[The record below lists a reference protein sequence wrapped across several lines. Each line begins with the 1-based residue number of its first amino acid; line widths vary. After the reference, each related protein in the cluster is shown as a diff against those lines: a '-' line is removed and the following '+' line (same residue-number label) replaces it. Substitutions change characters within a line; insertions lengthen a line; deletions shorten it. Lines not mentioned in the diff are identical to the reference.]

1 MKKHI
6 VNEEF
11 LRMQKLA
18 GLNEEINYD
27 EIDSM
32 LGGTYKRPEV
42 IIDPK
47 IQKIADILD
56 KLISRPFDYDMLEDI
71 LNALG
76 PIEPEMLENAIDA
89 MKSKGEF
96 DLEDDNLIV
105 RADTYSDDSEGVA
118 LGWND
123 VKWTAG

>member
-1 MKKHI
+1 MKKQI
-6 VNEEF
+6 LSEEF

-56 KLISRPFDYDMLEDI
+56 KLISQPFDYERLEDV

-76 PIEPEMLENAIDA
+76 PIKPEMLENAIDA

-105 RADTYSDDSEGVA
+105 RADNYSDDSEGVA

-123 VKWTAG
+123 EKWTAG